1 MFLTHHS
8 MRLISIVGFLMV
20 LLFAATTATEEG
32 VEKTGKLV
40 FAHVMYRHGD
50 RTPIDPYPNDPY
62 RTPTEWDGVDWGQL
76 TNVGKRQHYELGKWL
91 RNRYGSLV
99 NETYSRNEIFV
110 RSTDVERTL
119 QSALSNLAGF
129 FPPMGHDVWNEDL
142 KWQPIPVHTMP
153 EKLDLLLA
161 SKKACPAYQY
171 ALKKRRRSEEYKE
184 LNKRFQGLYEYLS
197 ANTGRQINSL
207 EGVQMLYSCLLIE
220 SIHNKTLP
228 EWTKPIFPGDMEWIS
243 AKSFST
249 YCSTPQLARLKS
261 GPILKEMLERFKN
274 KTLGTLKPDR
284 SLWIY
289 SAHDTTVAN
298 LLNILGLFDPPHSP
312 PFAACVMLE
321 MRLIDE
327 KPYISV
333 FYKNTTAEPEAMN
346 IPRCGPSCPL
356 DKMFT
361 LYKDLLP
368 TDWEAECKL
377 PLMTMSYEEKD
388 LSSPSSPI
396 VAVTVLVTSCLAL
409 LLVLMLV
416 YAAITYNR
424 RRHYQELYNIR
435 TGPSRRSQ
443 LI

>member
-1 MFLTHHS
+1 MTQPMLIMSFLGL
-8 MRLISIVGFLMV
+8 MIVG
-20 LLFAATTATEEG
+20 ATVATDH
-32 VEKTGKLV
+32 VEKMGKLV

-50 RTPIDPYPNDPY
+50 RTPIDPYPNDPF
-62 RTPTEWDGVDWGQL
+62 RTPTEWNGVDWGQL
-76 TNVGKRQHYELGKWL
+76 TNDGKRQHYELGKWL
-91 RNRYGSLV
+91 RNRYGDLV
-99 NETYSRNEIFV
+99 NETYNRNEIYI

-119 QSALSNLAGF
+119 MSALSNLAGF
-129 FPPMGHDVWNEDL
+129 YPPSGNDVWNVNL

-153 EKLDLLLA
+153 ERMDLLLA
-161 SKKACPAYQY
+161 SKKACPAYEY

-184 LNKRFQGLYEYLS
+184 LNKRFEGLYEYLS
-197 ANTGRQINSL
+197 ENTGRKINSL

-220 SIHNKTLP
+220 TLHNKTLP
-228 EWTKPIFPGDMEWIS
+228 AWTKSIYPGDMEWIS

-249 YCSTPQLARLKS
+249 PCSTPKLARLKS
-261 GPILKEMLERFKN
+261 GPILREILERFRN
-274 KTLGTLKPDR
+274 KTEGTLKPDR

-289 SAHDTTVAN
+289 SAHDTTVGN
-298 LLNILGLFDPPHSP
+298 LLNILGLFDPPHNP

-333 FYKNTTAEPEAMN
+333 FYKNTTAEPEPMN
-346 IPRCGPSCPL
+346 IPRCGKSCPL
-356 DKMFT
+356 DKMFS
-361 LYKDLLP
+361 LYNDALP
-368 TDWEAECKL
+368 TDWEDECKL
-377 PLMTMSYEEKD
+377 PLMTMSYEEMEI
-388 LSSPSSPI
+388 SSSSSSI

-424 RRHYQELYNIR
+424 RRSYQEFYNIR
-435 TGPSRRSQ
+435 VGPSRRTQ